1 LRTAIVIVETRFS
14 EIFRNL
20 RQNRGEAEI
29 GDRVYLSCLLSRDHS
44 DERAFV
50 FPSFRM
56 NVTTTFGSAVSGT
69 VNSIIGLQSE
79 VRLNKATS
87 NAIDVSPVT
96 LSSDW
101 PRVGR
106 LSLLAVLAGLGS
118 MGNVFM
124 ISAVV
129 VEDQLS
135 KRGTAA

>member
-1 LRTAIVIVETRFS
+1 
-14 EIFRNL
+14 
-20 RQNRGEAEI
+20 
-29 GDRVYLSCLLSRDHS
+29 
-44 DERAFV
+44 
-50 FPSFRM
+50 M
-56 NVTTTFGSAVSGT
+56 NVTLGNTLGDT
-69 VNSIIGLQSE
+69 VTSVVGLRSE
-79 VRLNKATS
+79 VRLSKAMS